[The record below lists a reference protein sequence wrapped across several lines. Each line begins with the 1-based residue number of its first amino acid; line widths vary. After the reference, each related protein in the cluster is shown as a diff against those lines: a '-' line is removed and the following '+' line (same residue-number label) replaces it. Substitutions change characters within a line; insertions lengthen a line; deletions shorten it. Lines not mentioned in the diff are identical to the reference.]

1 MWECLPGASKI
12 ISTSLGR
19 LLLNPSLGAHGF
31 GHLFTFLG
39 GTLFLVWFTLRSFCL
54 A

>member
-1 MWECLPGASKI
+1 MGMPAWSFKDYFHLTREIVAESV
-12 ISTSLGR
+12 LG
-19 LLLNPSLGAHGF
+19 S